1 MQTCGKAYAFE
12 GLLFLEP
19 LAYLAQHRHLG
30 LGPLDSPATLLGQ
43 AEVLHVRLYG
53 SALRQRYLEILTSF
67 EYHFLFLL
75 LVGITATSY
84 YVLLIAYC
92 LSRISRSRQYVV
104 DSCVIRMAACC
115 SLNTSTASRST
126 LFTDADCELRMPLSR
141 QPRFSVPFVR
151 RLVIYSY
158 VVAMKD

>member
-1 MQTCGKAYAFE
+1 TGISASAHSIRLRPFWARLRSFTCDFTGV
-12 GLLFLEP
+12 P
-19 LAYLAQHRHLG
+19 
-30 LGPLDSPATLLGQ
+30 S
-43 AEVLHVRLYG
+43 VRG
-53 SALRQRYLEILTSF
+53 IWK
-67 EYHFLFLL
+67 FLL
-75 LVGITATSY
+75 ASSTIFFFSYLLVLQRTSY

-92 LSRISRSRQYVV
+92 LSRILRSMQYVV

-158 VVAMKD
+158 VVAMKDSFSVRGVKPKRDQVD